1 MTTVAR
7 RRTPERGAPVDFT
20 TLRRPMVDVL
30 APAVLVAWLVIYFEP
45 FLLRFPLPGAASS
58 VLFPAMCVVTLLLTP
73 KERIR
78 SVPVLW
84 SLLLVVVV
92 LALSVLWTE
101 DPGATLFR
109 IRADLPGTLLVAAVA
124 GTMPPTK
131 VVRTL
136 ALASTAI
143 AAISLL
149 ASLGLTE
156 SREAPFDEAYL
167 GVQNGF
173 RGLFIH
179 KNELGMFL
187 VYGLCAVLVQPKSS
201 SRTAAIVVHLVTIL
215 GTRSASVGGGLLAVA
230 FVWLW
235 LSALRRQEK
244 PRERTF
250 LLVMSI
256 ASAVLGVLLV
266 LGLLPVLLDLY
277 DKDVTFS
284 GRTFIWAASLDA
296 IRDRPWLGYGMAGIW
311 MDETNPVTADL
322 HARIGF
328 KAAHAHNGAL
338 DLTLQVGLVGL
349 AAYTTLVW
357 QALRGAVR
365 AMAHRSTAAVGQWA
379 VLVVSSLLLMSIAEN
394 VFLGPYLGL
403 LAVVA
408 TVAGKAAIEGDPL
421 GSRRPAYRRLLH
433 GTRVDPGSEASLWA

>member
-1 MTTVAR
+1 MGRGR
-7 RRTPERGAPVDFT
+7 RRTG
-20 TLRRPMVDVL
+20 
-30 APAVLVAWLVIYFEP
+30 
-45 FLLRFPLPGAASS
+45 
-58 VLFPAMCVVTLLLTP
+58 
-73 KERIR
+73 
-78 SVPVLW
+78 
-84 SLLLVVVV
+84 
-92 LALSVLWTE
+92 
-101 DPGATLFR
+101 
-109 IRADLPGTLLVAAVA
+109 
-124 GTMPPTK
+124 
-131 VVRTL
+131 L
-136 ALASTAI
+136 ALA
-143 AAISLL
+143 
-149 ASLGLTE
+149 G
-156 SREAPFDEAYL
+156 
-167 GVQNGF
+167 
-173 RGLFIH
+173 
-179 KNELGMFL
+179 
-187 VYGLCAVLVQPKSS
+187 
-201 SRTAAIVVHLVTIL
+201 
-215 GTRSASVGGGLLAVA
+215 
-230 FVWLW
+230 
-235 LSALRRQEK
+235 
-244 PRERTF
+244 
-250 LLVMSI
+250 
-256 ASAVLGVLLV
+256 VLGVLLV